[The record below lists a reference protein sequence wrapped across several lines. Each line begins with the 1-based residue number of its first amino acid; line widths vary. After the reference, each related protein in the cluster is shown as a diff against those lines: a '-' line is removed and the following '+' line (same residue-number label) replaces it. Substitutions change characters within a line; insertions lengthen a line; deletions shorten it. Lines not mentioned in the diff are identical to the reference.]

1 MPYHRP
7 RARELEPR
15 PLQRHGDHAGPQAER
30 ASRGGGASAREVAIG
45 RLDVS
50 HGPFVRSERRSR
62 SPPGR
67 VRPDRLGRRA
77 LPPPADWHVGKPL
90 RGRSRMDEYAR
101 ALEQVA
107 GIAVDR
113 KVDAVLI
120 AGDVFDSPAPPP
132 EAEKLVYDFLAR
144 LVSERIACVL
154 IAGNHDH
161 PKKLGALASLLEGL
175 RIHVRPEV
183 RPPDQGGVVSLA
195 SRDGKEEARIAVLPF
210 VPERRVVDAC
220 TVMDA
225 EHKWFEA
232 YGKRIEEI
240 LAALVKGLP
249 ANTVNIVL
257 AHLLVDGARVGTGGA
272 RAAPRPGLRRQPPA
286 APVDGPVHRP
296 RPPPPPAGGPGPGED
311 PLPRFPDRARLRRAG
326 AGEERRRPRRAT
338 PATARHRARAGH
350 SGTTAA
356 HGRGY
361 AGRAA
366 AARGR
371 ESDDYLRVRVKTD
384 GPTPGLADR
393 VKELLPNAL
402 DVTVDHP
409 RDAGAQPERGKGRGK
424 LAPAQLF
431 AAYYEHRNQT
441 PPPAELQKLF
451 DAIHEEAAR

>member
-1 MPYHRP
+1 MRFLHT
-7 RARELEPR
+7 
-15 PLQRHGDHAGPQAER
+15 
-30 ASRGGGASAREVAIG
+30 
-45 RLDVS
+45 
-50 HGPFVRSERRSR
+50 
-62 SPPGR
+62 
-67 VRPDRLGRRA
+67 
-77 LPPPADWHVGKPL
+77 ADWHVGKPL

-101 ALEQVA
+101 ALDQVA

-161 PKKLGALASLLEGL
+161 PQKLGALASLLEGL

-195 SRDGKEEARIAVLPF
+195 SRDGREEARVAVLPF

-225 EHKWFEA
+225 EHKWYEA
-232 YGKRIEEI
+232 YSKRIEQI

-249 ANTVNIVL
+249 ATSVNIVL
-257 AHLLVDGARVGTGGA
+257 AHLLVDGARVGTGERELHLGQVYGVNPQQLPSTVQYIA
-272 RAAPRPGLRRQPPA
+272 LGHL
-286 APVDGPVHRP
+286 HRP
-296 RPPPPPAGGPGPGED
+296 QEVLAPAKTRYPGSLVELDFGEQEQEKSVVVLDAQPQRPPGIELVPVTAG
-311 PLPRFPDRARLRRAG
+311 RRLRTVEGTLDDLQRLA
-326 AGEERRRPRRAT
+326 EER
-338 PATARHRARAGH
+338 
-350 SGTTAA
+350 
-356 HGRGY
+356 
-361 AGRAA
+361 
-366 AARGR
+366 
-371 ESDDYLRVRVKTD
+371 SDDYLRVRVKAEA
-384 GPTPGLADR
+384 PTPGLADR

>member
-1 MPYHRP
+1 MRFLHT
-7 RARELEPR
+7 
-15 PLQRHGDHAGPQAER
+15 
-30 ASRGGGASAREVAIG
+30 
-45 RLDVS
+45 
-50 HGPFVRSERRSR
+50 
-62 SPPGR
+62 
-67 VRPDRLGRRA
+67 
-77 LPPPADWHVGKPL
+77 ADWHVGKPL

-120 AGDVFDSPAPPP
+120 AGDVFDSPAPSP

-161 PKKLGALASLLEGL
+161 PRKLGALATLLEGL
-175 RIHVRPEV
+175 KIHVRPEV

-195 SRDGKEEARIAVLPF
+195 SRDGREEARIAVLPF

-225 EHKWFEA
+225 EHKWYEA
-232 YGKRIEEI
+232 YSSRIEQI

-249 ANTVNIVL
+249 ATTVNIAL
-257 AHLLVDGARVGTGGA
+257 AHLLVDGARVGTGERELHLGSVYGVNPQQLPSTVQYIA
-272 RAAPRPGLRRQPPA
+272 LGHL
-286 APVDGPVHRP
+286 HRP
-296 RPPPPPAGGPGPGED
+296 QEVLAPAKTRYPGSLIELDFGEQEQDKSVVVLDAQAQRPPHIELVPVTAG
-311 PLPRFPDRARLRRAG
+311 RRLRTVEGTLDDLQRLA
-326 AGEERRRPRRAT
+326 EER
-338 PATARHRARAGH
+338 
-350 SGTTAA
+350 
-356 HGRGY
+356 
-361 AGRAA
+361 
-366 AARGR
+366 
-371 ESDDYLRVRVKTD
+371 SDDYLRVRVKAEA
-384 GPTPGLADR
+384 PTPGLADR

-409 RDAGAQPERGKGRGK
+409 RDASAQPERGKGRGK